1 MDCTNDSQ
9 GDEEDSS
16 LEIDGYES
24 TDNADQNLN
33 VLNDGIIHVYRG
45 KYGGVQLGLNGHLY
59 TRDRTRKLKSG
70 NLVCYW
76 QCQKRY
82 LKKCTGRLITTAQE
96 PYSLIK
102 EPAHC
107 HEEDVLNLKVA
118 GLKTKVMSVALSSN
132 EPPSS
137 VIRRTF
143 MDADNETIAQCPSAD
158 QLKRS
163 VRVIRKKMKVHPVTP
178 KSAHFTIQEHYKRD
192 CKNRTF
198 LLAGKC

>member
-9 GDEEDSS
+9 SNQEDSS

-33 VLNDGIIHVYRG
+33 VLKDGIIHVYRG

-76 QCQKRY
+76 QCHKRY

-107 HEEDVLNLKVA
+107 HEEDCFELK
-118 GLKTKVMSVALSSN
+118 GSWS
-132 EPPSS
+132 E
-137 VIRRTF
+137 
-143 MDADNETIAQCPSAD
+143 D
-158 QLKRS
+158 
-163 VRVIRKKMKVHPVTP
+163 
-178 KSAHFTIQEHYKRD
+178 
-192 CKNRTF
+192 
-198 LLAGKC
+198 

>member
-1 MDCTNDSQ
+1 MPKAVHKELYREVNN
-9 GDEEDSS
+9 
-16 LEIDGYES
+16 YS
-24 TDNADQNLN
+24 T
-33 VLNDGIIHVYRG
+33 
-45 KYGGVQLGLNGHLY
+45 
-59 TRDRTRKLKSG
+59 RTL
-70 NLVCYW
+70 
-76 QCQKRY
+76 
-82 LKKCTGRLITTAQE
+82 
-96 PYSLIK
+96 SLIE

-107 HEEDVLNLKVA
+107 DEEDVLNLKVA

-143 MDADNETIAQCPSAD
+143 MDADNETIARCPSAD

-163 VRVIRKKMKVHPVTP
+163 VRFIRKKMKVHPMTP
-178 KSAHFTIQEHYKRD
+178 KSAYFTIPEHYKRD